1 MICFG
6 FFLFSVS
13 EHSFIMTASQKLFF
27 ARTGDDKVFVENS
40 KSASKYLS
48 KDKYPDDATKHE
60 INELDKHRH
69 IKIHLV
75 DNIMLY
81 FSRILG
87 VFCSKCCFSKKD
99 KLQRLYDE
107 GEDKLSMELDIVKIL
122 KTIRD
127 MKILVKGTLMNDE
140 DTKFQVKHAPKNIL
154 NLDDTDESSSTEEE
168 HNHDDHGTG
177 LEGMANGEAPK
188 PKDLRHALSS
198 NIKKKKKVQKK
209 KKSDA

>member
-1 MICFG
+1 
-6 FFLFSVS
+6 
-13 EHSFIMTASQKLFF
+13 
-27 ARTGDDKVFVENS
+27 
-40 KSASKYLS
+40 
-48 KDKYPDDATKHE
+48 
-60 INELDKHRH
+60 
-69 IKIHLV
+69 
-75 DNIMLY
+75 
-81 FSRILG
+81 
-87 VFCSKCCFSKKD
+87 
-99 KLQRLYDE
+99 
-107 GEDKLSMELDIVKIL
+107 MELDIVKIL

-168 HNHDDHGTG
+168 HDDHGTG